1 MGLDIRCTAASP
13 ESRADD
19 EVLAPLRGGDG
30 AGGAILDPRHCAACE
45 ATVTVVIV
53 AVLDLVS
60 LVFCNASLSKFERLA
75 FKVN

>member
-1 MGLDIRCTAASP
+1 
-13 ESRADD
+13 
-19 EVLAPLRGGDG
+19 LRGGDG

-60 LVFCNASLSKFERLA
+60 LVFCNASFSKFERLA